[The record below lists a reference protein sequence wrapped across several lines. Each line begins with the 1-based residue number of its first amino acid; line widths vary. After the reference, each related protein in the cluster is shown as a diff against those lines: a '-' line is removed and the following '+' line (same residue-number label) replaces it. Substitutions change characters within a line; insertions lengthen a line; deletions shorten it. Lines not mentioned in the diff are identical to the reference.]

1 MHYPGS
7 VALVDAE
14 SPAGQ
19 LFLTYT
25 PPPVADCVEDP
36 EEEPTSDEEAAT
48 EKPTLASCYD
58 AHVHKV
64 VANGIRLR
72 TSAEAL
78 ASGRRGENCRTKAG
92 KKREAFPGVSIY
104 CKMFPGT
111 IIQ

>member
-1 MHYPGS
+1 

-25 PPPVADCVEDP
+25 PPPVADSDKDT
-36 EEEPTSDEEAAT
+36 EEEPTSDEESAT
-48 EKPTLASCYD
+48 EKPTLASLYD

-64 VANGIRLR
+64 VATGIRMR

-92 KKREAFPGVSIY
+92 KKREPFPGVSIY
-104 CKMFPGT
+104 SKMFPGT

>member
-1 MHYPGS
+1 MPNHRQGS
-7 VALVDAE
+7 FF
-14 SPAGQ
+14 SPTLLLLSLIA
-19 LFLTYT
+19 TKI
-25 PPPVADCVEDP
+25 
-36 EEEPTSDEEAAT
+36 EEEPTSDEETAT
-48 EKPTLASCYD
+48 EKPTLASLYD

>member
-1 MHYPGS
+1 MHYPGL
-7 VALVDAE
+7 VALVVAE

-25 PPPVADCVEDP
+25 PPPVATCDKDP
-36 EEEPTSDEEAAT
+36 QEEPTSDEETAT
-48 EKPTLASCYD
+48 EKPTLASLYD

-64 VANGIRLR
+64 VANGIRMR

-92 KKREAFPGVSIY
+92 KKREPFPGVSIY

-111 IIQ
+111 TIQ